1 MTGMAARPVTGTAA
15 RPDVFDRQAVRD
27 LYDEYAYLLD
37 SGDHDGWLALFTED
51 CEYRVVARENHERG
65 LPLATMRAD
74 SRAML
79 ADRLYAIANLQ
90 MTAPRVVRHF
100 VSGARLLGP
109 APGGEGAAAGANF
122 LVTET
127 LDDEPTTVHAAGRYV
142 DVVVAGAEGLQFASK
157 VAVYDSAMVTTS
169 MVHPL

>member
-1 MTGMAARPVTGTAA
+1 MTGVAVRSGP
-15 RPDVFDRQAVRD
+15 FDRQAVRD
-27 LYDEYAYLLD
+27 LYDEYVYLLD
-37 SGDHDGWLALFTED
+37 SGDHDGWLGLFTED

-100 VSGARLLGP
+100 VSGARVLGP
-109 APGGEGAAAGANF
+109 AAGADGAEAGANF

-127 LDDEPTTVHAAGRYV
+127 LDDEPTTVHAAGRYL
-142 DVVVAGAEGLQFASK
+142 DVVVASADGLRFARK
-157 VAVYDSAMVTTS
+157 VAVYDAAMVTTS